1 MPEKGCTEVRRGWQK
16 AKPKPFST
24 MKTVVVPLLPSRSF
38 RFFLSLL
45 LFVFLPLSLPPSFLP
60 STTQH
65 SHSSTIFLHLS
76 LERNKY
82 TYVSI
87 YMYTHVHF
95 RSEPLLCPCCA
106 ALWLDQG
113 GGGGEGARSRL
124 PLCLG
129 PFHFSVVYSA
139 ARFSPP
145 LGDRASLT
153 FAFRETCS
161 PPDSFSRL
169 IGSFQPIYGASQG
182 DRVISFGFENGH
194 HLYRAVANFCQP
206 DGNDDSDRTPP
217 STIFRKMLTRRE
229 FPNTCQ
235 YLRNDT
241 IFIQKKEKTVK
252 SSVTDKTPIRV

>member
-87 YMYTHVHF
+87 YMYIHVHF

-113 GGGGEGARSRL
+113 GGGGGRTLAPSSLSRAI
-124 PLCLG
+124 PLFRCLLCRA
-129 PFHFSVVYSA
+129 FFSA
-139 ARFSPP
+139 ARRSREPHFRLPRDLFPP
-145 LGDRASLT
+145 RLVLPLNWLLPADLWR
-153 FAFRETCS
+153 FA
-161 PPDSFSRL
+161 
-169 IGSFQPIYGASQG
+169 G
-182 DRVISFGFENGH
+182 
-194 HLYRAVANFCQP
+194 
-206 DGNDDSDRTPP
+206 
-217 STIFRKMLTRRE
+217 
-229 FPNTCQ
+229 
-235 YLRNDT
+235 
-241 IFIQKKEKTVK
+241 
-252 SSVTDKTPIRV
+252 